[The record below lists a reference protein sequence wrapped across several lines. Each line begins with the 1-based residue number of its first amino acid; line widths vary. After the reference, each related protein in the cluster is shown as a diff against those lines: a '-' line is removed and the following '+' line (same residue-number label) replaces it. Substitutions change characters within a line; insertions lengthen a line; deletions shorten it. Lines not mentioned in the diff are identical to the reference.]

1 MSVNLAQT
9 LAITNND
16 LKVLLV
22 GMDIRKPRIAE
33 YLSISSSKGLT
44 DYVART
50 GMNLD
55 DVIQKNPNGL
65 AFDVITSGP
74 IPPNPAELLLSQ
86 RVDDMFAE
94 LRKRYDYIVVDT
106 APVGLV
112 SDTLTLS
119 RIGDATIYVCRANYT
134 TKTDIQ
140 YANSIYEE
148 GRLKKMS
155 IILNDTI
162 VRKGYGYGYGE
173 NRESQK

>member
-1 MSVNLAQT
+1 
-9 LAITNND
+9 
-16 LKVLLV
+16 
-22 GMDIRKPRIAE
+22 
-33 YLSISSSKGLT
+33 
-44 DYVART
+44 
-50 GMNLD
+50 
-55 DVIQKNPNGL
+55 
-65 AFDVITSGP
+65 
-74 IPPNPAELLLSQ
+74 
-86 RVDDMFAE
+86 MFAE